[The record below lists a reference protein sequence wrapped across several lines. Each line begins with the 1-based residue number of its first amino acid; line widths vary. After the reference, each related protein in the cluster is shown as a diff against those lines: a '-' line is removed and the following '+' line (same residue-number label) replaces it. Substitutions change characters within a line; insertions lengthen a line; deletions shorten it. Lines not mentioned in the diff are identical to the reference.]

1 MTMWSRLR
9 HAVRPG
15 VTVTPPPAD
24 VVFERDV
31 EIPMR
36 DGVVL
41 RANVFRPPDDGR
53 YPVVMSA
60 HPYGKDATLPRR
72 RFGRYS
78 VPLQF
83 RMMTQSRPFSISAW
97 TSWEAPDP
105 AFWVPRG
112 YVVVNADLRGWGR
125 SDGTG
130 ELLSPQEGD
139 DYHELVEWAA
149 AQPWSNGRVG
159 CNGVSYLAIAQW
171 AVAATRPP
179 HLAAICPWEGFTD
192 LYRDFARPGGV
203 REDGFLRLWSALLQ
217 RQHRSPVTVREE
229 SAKRPTFDEWWAAR
243 NRDLERIDVPAL
255 VCASFS
261 DHNLHSR
268 GTFEGFLRIGSR
280 DKWLYTHRGPKWS
293 TYYAPEA
300 LEHQARFFD
309 HFLKGD
315 DNGFDREPRV
325 RVEVREDA
333 HTITAVR
340 GEPEW
345 PPPGTQWQPRHL
357 DAADGLLHA
366 QPRAGESSVA
376 FSSQRGHARFEWTLA
391 HDTELVGPMWV
402 RLHVEVRDADDVF
415 LFVGVRKLRHGR
427 VVHFEG
433 SYGFDRALVTQ
444 GMCKA
449 SMRAA
454 DPERSRPWAPFHPC
468 TTPQPLAPGEI
479 VPVDIELAPQ
489 ATLFRAGE
497 TLRLDVQGRWFF
509 PRNPLTGQFPAAY
522 EPSPAG
528 TCVLHTGGAHDAAL
542 HVPVRHPVDA

>member
-1 MTMWSRLR
+1 MWSRLR

-15 VTVTPPPAD
+15 VTITPPPAD

-53 YPVVMSA
+53 YPVIMSA

-105 AFWVPRG
+105 AFWVPRS

-130 ELLSPQEGD
+130 ELLSAQEGD

-171 AVAATRPP
+171 AVAATCPP
-179 HLAAICPWEGFTD
+179 HLAAICAWEGFTD
-192 LYRDFARPGGV
+192 CYRDFARPGGV
-203 REDGFLRLWSALLQ
+203 REDGFLRLWSALLRRQ
-217 RQHRSPVTVREE
+217 RRSPVTVLEE
-229 SAKRPTFDEWWAAR
+229 STRRPTFDEWWSAR

-255 VCASFS
+255 VCGSFS

-280 DKWLYTHRGPKWS
+280 AKWLYTHRGPKWS
-293 TYYAPEA
+293 TYYSPEA

-315 DNGFDREPRV
+315 DNGFDQEPRV
-325 RVEVREDA
+325 RVEVR
-333 HTITAVR
+333 H
-340 GEPEW
+340 
-345 PPPGTQWQPRHL
+345 PGGCVASLHREGPTTHPLQGLTQ
-357 DAADGLLHA
+357 
-366 QPRAGESSVA
+366 
-376 FSSQRGHARFEWTLA
+376 
-391 HDTELVGPMWV
+391 
-402 RLHVEVRDADDVF
+402 
-415 LFVGVRKLRHGR
+415 
-427 VVHFEG
+427 
-433 SYGFDRALVTQ
+433 
-444 GMCKA
+444 
-449 SMRAA
+449 
-454 DPERSRPWAPFHPC
+454 RSRTRTVPSSRCSRVP
-468 TTPQPLAPGEI
+468 PL
-479 VPVDIELAPQ
+479 
-489 ATLFRAGE
+489 RA
-497 TLRLDVQGRWFF
+497 
-509 PRNPLTGQFPAAY
+509 
-522 EPSPAG
+522 S
-528 TCVLHTGGAHDAAL
+528 
-542 HVPVRHPVDA
+542 